1 MGRGITRTT
10 ISQRAPRK
18 GQRMSQ
24 ADRRAYR
31 EATRQWYDSQIK
43 GLEARIKNPRLSS
56 EMSMTEIN
64 QLVANNRSFA
74 ASQGQRPNSGL
85 AEIQVT
91 ANINMRNFGRTGVR
105 HGQNYMTA
113 RRAVE
118 RGKWNEQI
126 ANLQNSNRRGLSPG
140 QAQARLT
147 RLRNAQAQ
155 GTTRYT
161 AGRGKYRY
169 SETVPGGVVN
179 QRFAPKSGTTK
190 RTTPKDIARREA
202 ANARTAKTFQQRQAD
217 PQITS
222 AQRQVEVAIRRHD
235 QVRRINKAREATMNT
250 PQARRAREAAQSVDP
265 TLRASQLNYQ
275 RQLRHSGRA
284 EGWNLPAQGP
294 TYQGRPIGRRPS
306 TGYGTSF
313 SGRGTG
319 RRPGRPR
326 QEGRRLLPPSR
337 RSGRERFHNRLTGRA
352 RTREQIRSDQRYAS
366 QMRQVARSP
375 MTRQERRHFG
385 NRRPDPDT
393 LYEYRQAQ
401 REIRRQAAFDA
412 ARSAR
417 ARANAARRRSDRIY
431 MDNLRREGFE
441 IDVPLPETR
450 RPGRRRRRRRSN

>member
-1 MGRGITRTT
+1 MGRGMTRTT
-10 ISQRAPRK
+10 IKQRAPRK
-18 GQRMSQ
+18 GERMSQ
-24 ADRRAYR
+24 KDRRAYR

-56 EMSMTEIN
+56 EMSMSEID
-64 QLVANNRSFA
+64 QLVARNRSFA
-74 ASQGQRPNSGL
+74 QSQGQRPNSSL
-85 AEIQVT
+85 AEMQVT

-105 HGQNYMTA
+105 QGQNYMTA

-161 AGRGKYRY
+161 AGRGQYRY

-179 QRFAPKSGTTK
+179 KRFAPKSGTTV
-190 RTTPKDIARREA
+190 RTTPKDIARRQA
-202 ANARTAKTFQQRQAD
+202 ANARTTERINQRMSN
-217 PQITS
+217 PEITS
-222 AQRQVEVAIRRHD
+222 AQRQVEAAIRRND
-235 QVRRINKAREATMNT
+235 QVRQINRAREATMNT
-250 PQARRAREAAQSVDP
+250 PQAQRARAAANSVDP
-265 TLRASQLNYQ
+265 QVRASQLNYQ
-275 RQLRHSGRA
+275 RQLRHSGRT
-284 EGWNLPAQGP
+284 EGFNLPAQGP
-294 TYQGRPIGRRPS
+294 TYRGRPIGRRPS

-337 RSGRERFHNRLTGRA
+337 RSGRERLHNRVTGRQ
-352 RTREQIRSDQRYAS
+352 RTREDIRSDQRFAS
-366 QMRQVARSP
+366 QMRQVSRSP
-375 MTRQERRHFG
+375 MTRQERRHFN
-385 NRRPDPDT
+385 NRRPDPYD

-417 ARANAARRRSDRIY
+417 SRASAARRRSDRIY

-450 RPGRRRRRRRSN
+450 RPSRRRRRRRS